1 MTDAIT
7 NVFKN
12 TFAPLTRSQAV
23 ATGFT
28 IDVVLEAA
36 ISYGIRMLIGVKR
49 PFWELITEIALA
61 GPLMSVGAFYEV
73 KLKDK
78 QGKDIIENNSVR
90 FMLGLQTVPALF
102 MAQYVLG
109 TIQKGFYTPKFGVW
123 PILITI
129 VARSMSRVI
138 IMYMADK
145 KFAGM
150 ESWAAYFN
158 FQSEQL
164 ARGRFRKET
173 EEERR
178 ERERLARR

>member
-1 MTDAIT
+1 MTSAIT

-12 TFAPLTRSQAV
+12 AFAPLTRSQEV
-23 ATGFT
+23 ATGFA
-28 IDVVLEAA
+28 IDVVLEAL

-49 PFWELITEIALA
+49 PFWELITEITIA

-73 KLKDK
+73 KTEDDEGSSTL
-78 QGKDIIENNSVR
+78 ENNSVR

-109 TIQKGFYTPKFGVW
+109 TIQKGIYTPKFQIY

-138 IMYMADK
+138 IMYMVK
-145 KFAGM
+145 QKMTGYV
-150 ESWAAYFN
+150 SWVTYFE
-158 FQSEQL
+158 FQQKQL
-164 ARGRFRKET
+164 AEGRFAKKAT
-173 EEERR
+173 DVEEDEDRR
-178 ERERLARR
+178 RR